1 MITLLNGENLNK
13 KELIPKMD
21 NDNYYYGHL
30 GQHAL
35 SSSALKQILQSPKTY
50 RNILKYGQR
59 ETPALILGKLIHW
72 AILEPHKLEPLHIV
86 KASTTGTNIYK
97 DAVKKYGVENVVLE
111 KDKKMID
118 RLSDAILRNEAAL
131 ELLQGAEFEVPEIK
145 MIDNLPFRGKA
156 DILKENHI
164 IDLKSSS
171 SLETFKYS
179 ADKYGYDLQ
188 AYIYMN
194 LFKCSRVSFLVIDK
208 LSTDIAIYETSEEFI
223 ERGKK
228 KFETAVGLYKH
239 FFIEG
244 NDLDQYVMRAIL

>member
-1 MITLLNGENLNK
+1 M
-13 KELIPKMD
+13 
-21 NDNYYYGHL
+21 
-30 GQHAL
+30 
-35 SSSALKQILQSPKTY
+35 
-50 RNILKYGQR
+50 
-59 ETPALILGKLIHW
+59 
-72 AILEPHKLEPLHIV
+72 
-86 KASTTGTNIYK
+86 
-97 DAVKKYGVENVVLE
+97 E
-111 KDKKMID
+111 KDKTKLD
-118 RLSDAILRNEAAL
+118 TVSDAVLRNDAAL
-131 ELLQGAEFEVPEIK
+131 ELLQGAEFEVPEIQ

-164 IDLKSSS
+164 IDLKTSSN
-171 SLETFKYS
+171 LESFKYS

-188 AYIYMN
+188 AYIYIN